1 MSHTALVHP
10 LRVSDEPK
18 TCARPQDTRVRR
30 DATTLGW
37 YLAAA
42 AVYVVLG
49 VVLPELLLSWIVG
62 VAYLLAAV
70 WVVPALVRRLR

>member
-1 MSHTALVHP
+1 
-10 LRVSDEPK
+10 LRTIEDTSVSRTK
-18 TCARPQDTRVRR
+18 
-30 DATTLGW
+30 TTLAL

-49 VVLPELLLSWIVG
+49 VVFPELLLSWIVG

-70 WVVPALVRRLR
+70 WLIPALARRLL